1 MMTTMMEPPE
11 PPGSLD
17 LAGGVP
23 DMAMEVSS
31 CPRFAQGMTTGTSPA
46 TVKEISGVVE
56 SQRNPGVLWVHN
68 DAGDGPFLYALSTEG
83 TLLGTYEVAGATA
96 QDWED
101 IALGPGPMAGVS
113 YLYIGDIGD
122 NGEVRENITI
132 YRVPEPVVR
141 AEMPMGT
148 EVLTDA
154 ERITLVYPDQANNS
168 EAFMIDPRS
177 GDLIL
182 VAKKS
187 SGISPVFRAAAP
199 LRTDEPMRLEPLLT
213 LLFGSEG
220 LPGNASTTGGDISP
234 RGDEIVIRTYNAAF
248 LWRRPLGMPV
258 SEALA
263 QPPCPLPLEQERQGE
278 SLGFA
283 RDGSGYYTIS
293 EGASQPIYYYA
304 RVR

>member
-1 MMTTMMEPPE
+1 
-11 PPGSLD
+11 
-17 LAGGVP
+17 
-23 DMAMEVSS
+23 MAMEEQS
-31 CPRFAQGMTTGTSPA
+31 CPRFAQGMATGMSPA
-46 TVKEISGVVE
+46 SVKEISGVVE

-68 DAGDGPFLYALSTEG
+68 DAGDGPFLYAISTAG
-83 TLLGTYEVAGATA
+83 TLLGIYEVAGATA

-113 YLYIGDIGD
+113 YLYVGDIGD

-132 YRVPEPVVR
+132 YRVPEPSVPV
-141 AEMPMGT
+141 EMPMT
-148 EVLTDA
+148 SETLTGA
-154 ERITLVYPDQANNS
+154 ERITLVYPDKAHNS
-168 EAFMIDPRS
+168 EAFMIDPLS

-182 VAKKS
+182 VVKKS
-187 SGISPVFRAAAP
+187 SGVSPVFRAAAP

-213 LLFGSEG
+213 LQFGSEI
-220 LPGNASTTGGDISP
+220 LPGNSSTTGGDISP

-283 RDGSGYYTIS
+283 QDGRGYYTIS
-293 EGASQPIYYYA
+293 EGSSQPIYYYA
-304 RVR
+304 RMDGQRAAYLVAAGVIAGHR